1 MTLQQALVFTHSF
14 CRRRLLLLLPLVIII
29 MKCRIG
35 LLGLPNVG
43 KSSLFNALVQQ
54 SIAAAA
60 NFPFCTIDPNVA
72 PIAKPD
78 PYLQAL
84 GKDSVTQRAATMEWV
99 DVAGL
104 APNAHLGEGLG
115 NQFLGTLR
123 TCHALCHVVR
133 VFEDSSATSD
143 AVHHVTGRVN
153 PVQDVEL
160 INLEL
165 LLADLEHVQR
175 RLDKLSSSLQRD
187 DDATRTERDVLQ
199 RIHTVLEAGQ
209 PARTLSYTADERA
222 AIQGMGLLT
231 LKPVLYAL
239 NVDEVDFTLGRAQA
253 VERIEREILPQLDI
267 NLNQH
272 GSHDEHEST
281 TATKDMYALVSAK
294 LEADLYEKLSD
305 PQERYEYLSNEL
317 GMDGDIGITS
327 WQDLEQQ
334 LSYNVL
340 PNKIKLMLNLSL
352 VYTGP
357 GVPPERSQTTKAYLF
372 SPTREAWTAHDLA
385 GRLHGDIQRGFIRAE
400 VVSAPDLLS
409 FDSWAAAKES
419 GRIKTEGKQY
429 RLEPNDVVLIK
440 WR

>member
-1 MTLQQALVFTHSF
+1 
-14 CRRRLLLLLPLVIII
+14 

-43 KSSLFNALVQQ
+43 KSSLFNALAQQ

-60 NFPFCTIDPNVA
+60 NFPFCTIDPHVA
-72 PIAKPD
+72 PNIAVPD

-84 GKDSVTQRAATMEWV
+84 GKHSVTQRPATMEWI

-133 VFEDSSATSD
+133 VFEDGNGTSD
-143 AVHHVTGRVN
+143 AVVHHVTGRVN

-187 DDATRTERDVLQ
+187 DDTTEREVLQ
-199 RIHTVLEAGQ
+199 RIHAVLEAGQ

-222 AIQGMGLLT
+222 SIQGMGLFT
-231 LKPVLYAL
+231 LKSVLYAL

-253 VERIEREILPQLDI
+253 VERIEREILPQLGI
-267 NLNQH
+267 NLNRRDNQ
-272 GSHDEHEST
+272 DENEST
-281 TATKDMYALVSAK
+281 TTTRDMYALVSAK
-294 LEADLYEKLSD
+294 LEADLYEKMSD
-305 PQERYEYLSNEL
+305 PQERYEYLSKEL
-317 GMDGDIGITS
+317 GMDGDVGITS
-327 WQDLEQQ
+327 WQDMEQP

-340 PNKIKLMLNLSL
+340 PNKIKRMLNLAL

-372 SPTREAWTAHDLA
+372 SPTLEAWTAHDLA

-409 FDSWAAAKES
+409 FDSWAAAKEA
-419 GRIKTEGKQY
+419 GRIRTEGKQY
-429 RLEPNDVVLIK
+429 RLAPNDVVLIK